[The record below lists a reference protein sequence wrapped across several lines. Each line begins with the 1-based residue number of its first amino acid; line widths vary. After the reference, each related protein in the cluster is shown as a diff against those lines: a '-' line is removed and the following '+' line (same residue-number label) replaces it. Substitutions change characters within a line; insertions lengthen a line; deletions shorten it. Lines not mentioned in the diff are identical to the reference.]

1 MVSQPESLVMPTE
14 WISLVVKD
22 SAAAS
27 VGLKICEAQVLLF
40 HFVFFVTRLCSV
52 LGDGSCAVYMSY
64 FVGRPMQFYIHR
76 TSDKISTKR
85 LEIYTHMGAYKT
97 KFQWLGFIYINC
109 WLFNLAS
116 EFEYL
121 TNFEFSLVGS

>member
-40 HFVFFVTRLCSV
+40 HFGVFFC
-52 LGDGSCAVYMSY
+52 
-64 FVGRPMQFYIHR
+64 
-76 TSDKISTKR
+76 DKA
-85 LEIYTHMGAYKT
+85 LQCFG
-97 KFQWLGFIYINC
+97 
-109 WLFNLAS
+109 
-116 EFEYL
+116 
-121 TNFEFSLVGS
+121 

>member
-40 HFVFFVTRLCSV
+40 HFVFFC
-52 LGDGSCAVYMSY
+52 
-64 FVGRPMQFYIHR
+64 
-76 TSDKISTKR
+76 DKA
-85 LEIYTHMGAYKT
+85 LQCFG
-97 KFQWLGFIYINC
+97 
-109 WLFNLAS
+109 
-116 EFEYL
+116 
-121 TNFEFSLVGS
+121 

>member
-52 LGDGSCAVYMSY
+52 LGDGSCAVYMHVLY
-64 FVGRPMQFYIHR
+64 CG
-76 TSDKISTKR
+76 K
-85 LEIYTHMGAYKT
+85 THAVLYS
-97 KFQWLGFIYINC
+97 QDL
-109 WLFNLAS
+109 
-116 EFEYL
+116 
-121 TNFEFSLVGS
+121 